1 MKKQTLHSTLNQTDE
16 KQRQESISLLNQFL
30 SDFLALALVT
40 KQAHWNMRGANF
52 IAVHEM
58 LDPFNEKLLEWSDTF
73 AERIVQLGGTAYG
86 TPPVIV
92 ETARFK
98 PYPLDIYTTRDHLNA
113 LKERYG
119 ALGNAVREVIEDEK
133 ADPDTIDYLTSAS
146 EDLDKYLWFIEAH
159 LDD

>member
-73 AERIVQLGGTAYG
+73 AERIVQLGRNCLRYTAGY
-86 TPPVIV
+86 
-92 ETARFK
+92 R
-98 PYPLDIYTTRDHLNA
+98 RDSSFQTLSVGYLYNA
-113 LKERYG
+113 
-119 ALGNAVREVIEDEK
+119 
-133 ADPDTIDYLTSAS
+133 
-146 EDLDKYLWFIEAH
+146 
-159 LDD
+159 